1 MDALI
6 LIGVGALGVLLVGR
20 YIYRAVVKGETEC
33 CSGCSH
39 NCVANCSENMPFKMN
54 IDVKEDR

>member
-39 NCVANCSENMPFKMN
+39 NCVANCPENMPFKMN
-54 IDVKEDR
+54 IEEDR